1 MAMEF
6 KIHNS
11 LSEEIKV
18 GGLTLNTDYS
28 DEGILSYTEAS
39 KQYEDQI
46 AELNDFN
53 PDEDDVEKLRE
64 TMGELREV
72 AAEFIDDVFGEDT
85 FESLYPE
92 LGGSL
97 NNVFQFINYVGKAY
111 ADHMNSIAAQNE
123 ANKKNSQVAKMQKYS
138 KSKKK

>member
-6 KIHNS
+6 KIHSS

-123 ANKKNSQVAKMQKYS
+123 ANKKNSQIAKMQKYS